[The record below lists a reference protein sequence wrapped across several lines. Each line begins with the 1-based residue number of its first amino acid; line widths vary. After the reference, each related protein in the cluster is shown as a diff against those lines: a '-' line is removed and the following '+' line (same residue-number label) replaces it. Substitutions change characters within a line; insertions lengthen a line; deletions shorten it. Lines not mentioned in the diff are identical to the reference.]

1 PSSASSRPATMLP
14 VPCMYTSGSW
24 PRVLVIGLPS
34 SPVRVKWTVATRRW
48 AISMG
53 SGSVDWQAAD
63 LPPEPAAGA
72 TARAREYRSE
82 NRRAGLGP
90 AFRTQLQR
98 AARSA
103 AARSLVA
110 ALHLGPVDH
119 LEESRDVVRAAVL
132 VLQVVR
138 VLPHVQAQDR
148 GVARANVLHQRVV
161 LVGSVFHQELA
172 VGVDD
177 QPGPAAAEA
186 ALGGLGELLLEG
198 VITAQVALDAPGD
211 LALRLA
217 AAVG

>member
-1 PSSASSRPATMLP
+1 MLP

-72 TARAREYRSE
+72 TARARKYGSE
-82 NRRAGLGP
+82 TRKAGLGP
-90 AFRTQLQR
+90 AFRTQRQR

-119 LEESRDVVRAAVL
+119 LEECRDVVRASVL
-132 VLQVVR
+132 VLQVVGA
-138 VLPHVQAQDR
+138 LPHVQAQDR
-148 GVARANVLHQRVV
+148 GIARADVLHQRVV
-161 LVGSVFHQELA
+161 LGGGALHQELA
-172 VGVDD
+172 VGIDD

-186 ALGGLGELLLEG
+186 ALGGLGEPLLER
-198 VITAQVALDAPGD
+198 VEAANVALDALGH

-217 AAVG
+217 TAIGRHHRPEQR